1 MKATLEFKL
10 PDDRVEFEQAV
21 HVGAL
26 ASALSE
32 LDNGAR
38 NHLEYGHKFHTPDE
52 VLTWVREQIEPE
64 IRSLANG
71 EVLV

>member
-1 MKATLEFKL
+1 VKATLSFTL
-10 PDDRVEFEQAV
+10 PDDRVEFEQAA
-21 HVGAL
+21 HAGAL
-26 ASALSE
+26 AGAVSA

-71 EVLV
+71 EVLL